1 MALAAE
7 AGIRAA
13 GTRLVEVDHR
23 SLLLVERFDR
33 IDLLEGGEQ
42 LFRRMAFDYT
52 VGNNDDHRQNHGFL
66 YENGEWR
73 LAEAFDIV
81 AIGGRDHAIGVGRD
95 GRTRSRANLRSGAG
109 DFGLKPAEASNILD
123 PCIEVAR
130 RMLRELDRVG
140 LPIEQRNRILE
151 CRCEAA

>member
-33 IDLLEGGEQ
+33 IGLLEGG
-42 LFRRMAFDYT
+42 
-52 VGNNDDHRQNHGFL
+52 
-66 YENGEWR
+66 
-73 LAEAFDIV
+73 
-81 AIGGRDHAIGVGRD
+81 
-95 GRTRSRANLRSGAG
+95 ANLRSGAG